1 MQKYAEYFFL
11 EIAPHPSDGS
21 DFLQHLWKTHRG
33 RLRGAVLA
41 PGTGRIAAL
50 SSDGVVGMASI
61 LLYEENTVPPLA
73 GKLVFFA
80 IKPLNLFIRSLFA
93 DLFWEKQVFL

>member
-61 LLYEENTVPPLA
+61 LLYEENTVPPLMK
-73 GKLVFFA
+73 KLSDRHSGRNIPEVVCLLRA
-80 IKPLNLFIRSLFA
+80 SWDASL
-93 DLFWEKQVFL
+93 